1 MLPRPFLEVL
11 ILIVITMIVY
21 YSTYITNSLD
31 TAVPYI
37 AFLATSSIRLIP
49 AFKSISNSL
58 SNINFEKISI
68 DVVLNEVE
76 QIEKFKSEFIYKKDK
91 NENNLINEKFDYIEI
106 KNLNFSYDDNID
118 VIKNLSL
125 KIFKGQK
132 IGIIGSSGSGK
143 STLVNMILGLLKPR
157 IGDICIDD
165 KSIFNNLSNWY
176 DFIGYIPQ
184 DIYLLNDTI
193 KNNIALG
200 INNENIDL
208 NLVSNALKYSNSTKF
223 VDNLPKN

>member
-1 MLPRPFLEVL
+1 
-11 ILIVITMIVY
+11 MIVY

-49 AFKSISNSL
+49 AFKSIANSL

-68 DVVLNEVE
+68 DVVSNEVE
-76 QIEKFKSEFIYKKDK
+76 QIKKFKSEFIYKKDK

-165 KSIFNNLSNWY
+165 KK
-176 DFIGYIPQ
+176 YI
-184 DIYLLNDTI
+184 
-193 KNNIALG
+193 
-200 INNENIDL
+200 
-208 NLVSNALKYSNSTKF
+208 
-223 VDNLPKN
+223 